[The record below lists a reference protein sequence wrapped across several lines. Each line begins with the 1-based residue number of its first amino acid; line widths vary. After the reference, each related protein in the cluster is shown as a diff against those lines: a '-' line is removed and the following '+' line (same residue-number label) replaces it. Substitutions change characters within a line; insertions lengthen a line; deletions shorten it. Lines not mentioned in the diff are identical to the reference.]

1 MYLAVETSLPVKKKS
16 HTAQR
21 RLRFESR
28 DQGDQGWTGVFET
41 EYMEYTGAN
50 TVEGFENA
58 CLLKFPLSMPVWNTS
73 LCLKYYHVTVFKN
86 IWNVGI
92 Y

>member
-28 DQGDQGWTGVFET
+28 DQGDQADKGDQGWTGVFET
-41 EYMEYTGAN
+41 EYME
-50 TVEGFENA
+50 
-58 CLLKFPLSMPVWNTS
+58 
-73 LCLKYYHVTVFKN
+73 
-86 IWNVGI
+86 
-92 Y
+92 